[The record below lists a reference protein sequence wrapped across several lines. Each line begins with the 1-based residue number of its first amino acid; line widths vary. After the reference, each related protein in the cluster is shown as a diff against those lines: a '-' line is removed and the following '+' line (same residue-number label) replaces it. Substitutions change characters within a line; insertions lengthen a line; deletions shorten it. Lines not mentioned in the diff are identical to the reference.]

1 MKQIISLSLL
11 LIASFSSHAEVA
23 VVVNP
28 SMADTLDSAAIS
40 KIFLGKSK
48 RFPSGETA
56 TPINQDNNAVVDEFN
71 KQVLKRSSSQVKAH
85 WSKLLFTGKG
95 KLPQQVNNDAEVLQ
109 KVAGDASAIGYVNAA
124 SVNDSVKVVAK
135 F

>member
-1 MKQIISLSLL
+1 MKQIIPLSLL
-11 LIASFSSHAEVA
+11 LIISVSSHAEVA

-28 SMADTLDSAAIS
+28 NMADTLDSATIS

-71 KQVLKRSSSQVKAH
+71 KQVLKRSSSQVKAY

-95 KLPQQVNNDAEVLQ
+95 KLPQQVSNDAEVLQ
-109 KVAGDASAIGYVNAA
+109 KVAGDASAIGYVNSS